1 MQAQHLGTVPYPY
14 KTNRCDINDR
24 TVHVI
29 GSPLALSSK
38 EYADKCWVEFADV
51 KILQRPDVRFV
62 HGRVQ
67 KVDPETRTTTILDS
81 ASQTEQCETYDYF
94 IAATGLRRV
103 WPVVPQSLARKT
115 YLLEAGR
122 HIDAVRGSAHP
133 VLVVGGG
140 KCQPGAPPMRD
151 RNKTA
156 ALCSV

>member
-1 MQAQHLGTVPYPY
+1 MLSGACYLENYTIRLTANV
-14 KTNRCDINDR
+14 K

-38 EYADKCWVEFADV
+38 EYADKCWVDFADV

-67 KVDPETRTTTILDS
+67 QVDPESRTATILES
-81 ASQTEQCETYDYF
+81 ASQTEQHETYDYF

-103 WPVVPQSLARKT
+103 WPVVPQSLTRKT

-140 KCQPGAPPMRD
+140 KFY
-151 RNKTA
+151 KLT
-156 ALCSV
+156 